1 MSKTIRW
8 GHNALQLELGVAED
22 NAVRLSLPGGGTVS
36 FGFKATWSASDADP
50 TAFWFNG
57 PSCAIG

>member
-1 MSKTIRW
+1 MTKTIRW
-8 GHNALQLELGVAED
+8 GRNALQVGLGIAED
-22 NAVRLSLPGGGTVS
+22 NATVASGGTVS